1 MSEKRFLVETVEIT
15 DCCTDE
21 SRIAEVITDKEECYS
36 YDDLYELADDMN
48 EMVRT
53 NKKLQL
59 RNNRQR
65 GQIFEMK
72 AEIIHLQEQLENKAD
87 LIRNLERKVTSQKR
101 VLRKL
106 NNE

>member
-1 MSEKRFLVETVEIT
+1 MSEKRFIVETVEIT

-21 SRIAEVITDKEECYS
+21 SRIAEVITDKKECYS
-36 YDDLYELADDMN
+36 YDDLYELADDLN
-48 EMVRT
+48 ELVRT
-53 NKKLQL
+53 NKKLEI

-65 GQIFEMK
+65 GQILEMK
-72 AEIIHLQEQLENKAD
+72 AEIIRLEEQLQNKID
-87 LIRNLERKVTSQKR
+87 LIQNLERKVTSQKR